1 MAGRAGQTF
10 PVTQRQPEARPPVGT
25 PKASRRFL
33 SVLKYLFLSVGAVL
47 VLLPFLE
54 MFVGALRTPAERV
67 ATPPGF
73 WPEVPQW
80 RTYTQVFAE
89 LPMLRWYA
97 NSLLITVIVTLL
109 QLLTSTMAG
118 FALAKYQ
125 FRGRDVIFRAVL
137 GAQMFPFF
145 LFLIPLFFIMR
156 FFPFAGGNDLFG
168 QGGIGL
174 LGTYTAVILP
184 FMVTYYG
191 IFLMRQFMLSIPDA
205 LLDAARIDGASE
217 FRIFWSVVLPL
228 LKPALVTLGV
238 FVFLYQWNEFIWT
251 LTITRANPEL
261 QPLTVGIYLMQS
273 AYDTTSGQSLRQA
286 ALAVSVVPLALVFL
300 TLQKYY
306 VRGLM
311 MSGIKG

>member
-1 MAGRAGQTF
+1 MAGLTG
-10 PVTQRQPEARPPVGT
+10 RQEFYTERQDRPRPPAGSN
-25 PKASRRFL
+25 KGLRLFL
-33 SVLKYLFLSVGAVL
+33 SILKYLLLTAGALV

-67 ATPPGF
+67 ATPPVF
-73 WPEVPQW
+73 WPEVAQW
-80 RTYTQVFAE
+80 STYRRVFDE

-97 NSLLITVIVTLL
+97 NSLFITATVTVI

-118 FALAKYQ
+118 FALAKYE
-125 FRGRDVIFRAVL
+125 FRGRNLIFRAVL

-156 FFPFAGGNDLFG
+156 FFPFAGGNNLLG
-168 QGGIGL
+168 QGGDGL
-174 LGTYTAVILP
+174 LGTYAAVILP

-191 IFLMRQFMLSIPDA
+191 IFLMRQFMVGIPDA

-251 LTITRANPEL
+251 FTVTRTNPDL
-261 QPLTVGIYLMQS
+261 QPLTVGIFLMQS

-286 ALAVSVVPLALVFL
+286 ALAVTVVPLALVFL
-300 TLQKYY
+300 SLQRYY
-306 VRGLM
+306 VRGLV

>member
-1 MAGRAGQTF
+1 MADLTGRDGGGAGLAARK
-10 PVTQRQPEARPPVGT
+10 PVQRSARGARVFW
-25 PKASRRFL
+25 R
-33 SVLKYLFLSVGAVL
+33 VLKYTFLGLGALL

-73 WPEVPQW
+73 WPDVPQW
-80 RTYTQVFAE
+80 QIYRRVFTE

-97 NSLLITVIVTLL
+97 NSLLITGIVTAL
-109 QLLTSTMAG
+109 QLLTSTAAG
-118 FALAKYQ
+118 FALAKYR
-125 FRGRDVIFRAVL
+125 FPGRDAIFRAVL

-156 FFPFAGGNDLFG
+156 FFPLAGGNDLLG
-168 QGGIGL
+168 QGGFGL

-184 FMVTYYG
+184 FAVSYYG
-191 IFLMRQFMLSIPDA
+191 IFLMRQFMVTIPDA
-205 LLDAARIDGASE
+205 LLDAARLDGASE

-228 LKPALVTLGV
+228 IKPALVTLGV

-251 LTITRANPEL
+251 LTVTRTNAQL

-273 AYDTTSGQSLRQA
+273 AYDTPSGQSLRQA
-286 ALAVSVVPLALVFL
+286 ALAVSVVPLVLVFL
-300 TLQKYY
+300 SLQRYY
-306 VRGLM
+306 VKGLTM
-311 MSGIKG
+311 TGIKG

>member
-1 MAGRAGQTF
+1 MAITGRTRSQTQQE
-10 PVTQRQPEARPPVGT
+10 PQARPPVGSS
-25 PKASRRFL
+25 KGMRLFWSI
-33 SVLKYLFLSVGAVL
+33 LKYVLLAAGALL
-47 VLLPFLE
+47 VLLPFAE

-67 ATPPGF
+67 ATPPIF
-73 WPEVPQW
+73 WPKVAQW
-80 RTYTQVFAE
+80 RVYRQVFTD
-89 LPMLRWYA
+89 LPMLKWYA
-97 NSLLITVIVTLL
+97 NSLLITATVTVL
-109 QLLTSTMAG
+109 QLITSTMAG
-118 FALAKYQ
+118 FALAKYH
-125 FRGRDVIFRAVL
+125 FRGRNLIFRAVL

-156 FFPFAGGNDLFG
+156 FFPLAGGNDLFG

-174 LGTYTAVILP
+174 LGTYAAIILP

-191 IFLMRQFMLSIPDA
+191 IFLMRQFMVNIPDA
-205 LLDAARIDGASE
+205 IIDAARIDGANE

-251 LTITRANPEL
+251 LTVTRTNPSL

-273 AYDTTSGQSLRQA
+273 AYDTPSGQSLRQA

-300 TLQKYY
+300 SLQRYY
-306 VRGLM
+306 VRGLVM
-311 MSGIKG
+311 GGIKG

>member
-1 MAGRAGQTF
+1 MAVSGRRAAA
-10 PVTQRQPEARPPVGT
+10 PRRDPRT
-25 PKASRRFL
+25 PSAAAVKGLRLGLTILKYGFL
-33 SVLKYLFLSVGAVL
+33 SAGALL

-67 ATPPGF
+67 ATPPVF
-73 WPEVPQW
+73 WPQVAQW
-80 RTYTQVFAE
+80 GVYRQVFSD
-89 LPMLRWYA
+89 LPMLKWYA
-97 NSLLITVIVTLL
+97 NSLFITATVTVL

-125 FRGRDVIFRAVL
+125 FRGRNAIFRAVL

-156 FFPFAGGNDLFG
+156 FFPLAGGNDLFG
-168 QGGIGL
+168 QGGVGL
-174 LGTYTAVILP
+174 LGTYAAIILP

-191 IFLMRQFMLSIPDA
+191 IFLMRQFMVSVPDA
-205 LLDAARIDGASE
+205 ILDAARIDGASE

-238 FVFLYQWNEFIWT
+238 FAFLYQWNEFIWT
-251 LTITRANPEL
+251 LTVTRSNPNL

-273 AYDTTSGQSLRQA
+273 AYNTPSGQSLRQA

-300 TLQKYY
+300 SLQRFY
-306 VRGLM
+306 VRGLVM
-311 MSGIKG
+311 GGVKG